1 MSQGHHSSTRTGTHG
16 VRSRRIAFAL
26 VPDEIRSI
34 KKKYREF
41 RIDIPG
47 VALWEID
54 LKSGGFKAGSGF
66 VDMLGFP
73 DDQIPSR
80 FRDLGPLFPH
90 EDMETVRT
98 RLNEHLLG
106 RTPFF
111 KVHHGLRT
119 QSGEVVWCISVGSV
133 TVRNRDGSPRR
144 IIGSTC
150 MATMYRKN
158 LHRLNRILRAL
169 RHDRRKTRAAQT

>member
-1 MSQGHHSSTRTGTHG
+1 MGKG

-26 VPDEIRSI
+26 IPDEIRSI
-34 KKKYREF
+34 KKKYREL

-54 LKSGGFKAGSGF
+54 LKTGGFRAGSGF
-66 VDMLGFP
+66 TDLLSFTPETM
-73 DDQIPSR
+73 PSR
-80 FRDLGPLFPH
+80 FRDLSLLFPA
-90 EDMETVRT
+90 DDFETVRL
-98 RLNEHLLG
+98 RLNEHLMG
-106 RTPFF
+106 HTPFF
-111 KVHHGLRT
+111 KIRHRMRT
-119 QSGEVVWCISVGSV
+119 VDGSLIWCTSVGSV

-150 MATMYRKN
+150 ATTMYQRN

-169 RHDRRKTRAAQT
+169 RHERRRTRTPVE

>member
-1 MSQGHHSSTRTGTHG
+1 MMRGQPTDGHGAG
-16 VRSRRIAFAL
+16 KVFRSRRIAFAL

-34 KKKYREF
+34 KKKYREL

-54 LKSGGFKAGSGF
+54 LKTGGFKPGSGF
-66 VDMLGFP
+66 LEMLSFTP
-73 DDQIPSR
+73 EAMPSR
-80 FRDLGPLFPH
+80 FRDLSPLFPPDDF
-90 EDMETVRT
+90 ENVRL

-106 RTPFF
+106 HTPFF
-111 KVHHGLRT
+111 KIRHRLRT
-119 QSGEVVWCISVGSV
+119 SDGLLIWCISVGSV

-150 MATMYRKN
+150 AATMYQRN

-169 RHDRRKTRAAQT
+169 RHERRKARAAVQ